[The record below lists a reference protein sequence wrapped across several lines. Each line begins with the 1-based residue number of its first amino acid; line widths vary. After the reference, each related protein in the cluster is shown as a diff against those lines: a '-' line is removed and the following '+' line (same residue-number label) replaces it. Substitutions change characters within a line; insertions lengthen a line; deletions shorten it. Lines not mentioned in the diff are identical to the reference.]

1 MNSFNTTNKMLY
13 TFEYTNQ
20 MEDILIPSKKHTLKL
35 TFAEAF
41 HPSKLNIRA
50 DHWYFTYKL
59 SLLDNSLEFGKW
71 FTGRFWKLKGDDIIV
86 FEEYFNENFDAKP
99 IEYDND
105 VALQLFLIDFQRN
118 ATARFSHFQ
127 GGQFEVLELT
137 EDDRI
142 IYQKKLHYQTSEFEV
157 NLDSLKFESFDSII

>member
-1 MNSFNTTNKMLY
+1 
-13 TFEYTNQ
+13 
-20 MEDILIPSKKHTLKL
+20 MEDILISSKTHTLKL
-35 TFAEAF
+35 TFAEVF

-59 SLLDNSLEFGKW
+59 SLLDDSLEFGKW
-71 FTGRFWKLKGDDIIV
+71 FTGRFWKLTDDIIV
-86 FEEYFNENFDAKP
+86 FEEYFNENFDAES

-105 VALQLFLIDFQRN
+105 VALRLFLIDFQRN

-137 EDDRI
+137 EDRRI
-142 IYQKKLHYQTSEFEV
+142 IYQKKLSYQTSEFEV
-157 NLDSLKFESFDSII
+157 NLDSLKCESFSII